1 MTTIIPVLRYNDA
14 KKAIAWLEE
23 AFGMSASEVTLA
35 DNGSVV
41 HAQMFHGDGCVML
54 GTSDHDSNRGDASS
68 LNGIYVVVEDVDAHC
83 QQAKAAGAEIGYEPH
98 DTEYGSREYGAKDF
112 EGNSWSFGTYKPTIP

>member
-54 GTSDHDSNRGDASS
+54 GTSDH
-68 LNGIYVVVEDVDAHC
+68 
-83 QQAKAAGAEIGYEPH
+83 GAIGAMP
-98 DTEYGSREYGAKDF
+98 R
-112 EGNSWSFGTYKPTIP
+112 P